1 MKLKTIAMLGFF
13 LLGLMASS
21 QAYDLVVAQDG
32 SGNYTTIQAAVNAA
46 PTGQTVPYTIFIKNG
61 RYKEKITIP
70 SNKPFIQLIGESV
83 ANVILTYDDYAAR
96 MLSCNTTVGTQN
108 SASVTINANDFA
120 AMNITF
126 ENSFGDGSQAV
137 AVLVNADRA
146 AFKNCRFLAN
156 QDTLYLKGSGT
167 PKAYFKN
174 CYIDGNVDFIFGSSI
189 ALFDSCVVYA
199 KTRSNT
205 TASYITAP
213 NTPLGQA
220 YGFVFRDARLPMN
233 NGNTLYYFSRPW
245 PSPDVPNTRQKC
257 VLLASQLSSHIQPTG
272 WSIWDA
278 NTVTANVYY
287 AEYASRY
294 FNNSAADISQ
304 RANWSFQLNQT
315 DSSSYTIANIFGGWD
330 PCSVLAGM
338 CNATATDIA
347 VSNFKGTKDVASASF
362 SWNISWPMSGI
373 TYNLYRSTDGVTY
386 APVYSTTAANDT
398 AVNFAYTDN
407 TVPPSGNTY
416 YYYVNASK
424 PGYTSHI
431 TDTIKISNAPQVTV
445 TASPALY
452 LCGFN
457 QALGTPSAAQTYTVA
472 GSNLTGNLTITPP
485 LNYEVSTNQSTW
497 FTNASPLSLV
507 PSSGAI
513 ATTTI
518 YVRLNAG
525 AVGTYS
531 GDIVHTS
538 PSASSINTPVSGIT
552 VAAPTSV
559 LLQQW
564 PLTANKNDS
573 ADVRSAAVI
582 ASTATLNNLFESDG
596 SAASANIPGF
606 SGQYGQV
613 LGANAAG
620 NNWSS
625 VGGTLR
631 RTHYEQFTVTAA
643 AGSNL
648 RIDSITFLSDF
659 YLTTSSIRMA
669 VVYSKNGFTAPADS
683 TEILNGITNSGTSLT
698 LGTSGTFS
706 RSFPILRNDAGPIN
720 YYALSL
726 NGTSGVTLN
735 ANETLT
741 IRLYW
746 SCSSTGTPRFAFLK
760 NVKIMGIPLGAL
772 PLQLLSF
779 TGENK
784 NSHTLLHWQTDNE
797 INVDYFE
804 VQRSFDGSQFNKI
817 GTVTANNRA
826 GNNQYDLTDNS
837 INGQAPIAYYRL
849 KMVDKDGRYT
859 FSRTVIIKYGK
870 LDKIS
875 VWPNPATNQVQIS
888 LPNTMGEVQI
898 QLRNQM
904 GQLLNTIRS
913 KGQTT
918 SLPVGHLPRGI
929 YWLQLTDAAG
939 NSSSKKLIMQ

>member
-1 MKLKTIAMLGFF
+1 MKLKTIAWLSFFMLA
-13 LLGLMASS
+13 MASSS

-32 SGNYTTIQAAVNAA
+32 SGNYSTVQAAINAA
-46 PTGQTVPYTIFIKNG
+46 PTGQTVPYTIYIKNG
-61 RYKEKITIP
+61 KYKEKITIP
-70 SNKPFIQLIGESV
+70 SNKPFLQLIGESV
-83 ANVILTYDDYAAR
+83 ANVVLTYDDYAGR
-96 MLSCNTTVGTQN
+96 MLTCNTTVGTQN
-108 SASVTINANDFA
+108 SASFTVNANDFA
-120 AMNITF
+120 ALNITF
-126 ENSFGDGSQAV
+126 ENAFGDGSQAV

-156 QDTLYLKGSGT
+156 QDTLYLKGAGT

-199 KTRSNT
+199 KTRGNT

-220 YGFVFRDARLPMN
+220 YGFVFRDARFPMN
-233 NGNTLYYFSRPW
+233 NGNTLYYLSRPW

-257 VLLASQLSSHIQPTG
+257 VLLASQLSGHIQPTG
-272 WSIWDA
+272 WSTWDA

-287 AEYASRY
+287 GEYASRY
-294 FNNSAADISQ
+294 FNNSPANISQ
-304 RANWSFQLNQT
+304 RVSWSFQLTQA
-315 DSSSYTIANIFGGWD
+315 DSSSYTLANLFGSWD
-330 PCSVLAGM
+330 PCTVLAGM
-338 CNATATDIA
+338 CSAAPTDIA
-347 VSNFKGTKDVASASF
+347 VSNFKGTKDAATSNF
-362 SWNISWPMSGI
+362 SWNISWPMIGI
-373 TYNLYRSTDGVTY
+373 TYNLFRSTDGTNY
-386 APVYSTTAANDT
+386 SSVYSTTAANDT
-398 AVNFAYTDN
+398 AINFAYTDN
-407 TVPPSGNTY
+407 TVPPSGSMY
-416 YYYVNASK
+416 YYYINASK
-424 PGYTSHI
+424 PGYVSHT
-431 TDTIKISNAPQVTV
+431 TDTIKISNAPQVSV
-445 TASPALY
+445 TASAALY

-472 GSNLTGNLTITPP
+472 GTNLTGNLTITPP
-485 LNYEVSTNQSTW
+485 VNYEVSTNQTAW
-497 FTNASPLSLV
+497 FTNAAPLSLA
-507 PSSGAI
+507 PNSGTI

-518 YVRLNAG
+518 YVRLNAA
-525 AVGTYS
+525 AVGSYS
-531 GDIVHTS
+531 GDIVHTAAGTS
-538 PSASSINTPVSGIT
+538 NSNTPVSGVT

-573 ADVRSAAVI
+573 AGVRSAGVT

-596 SAASANIPGF
+596 SAASANIPPF

-631 RTHYEQFTVTAA
+631 RTNYEQFTVTAA

-659 YLTTSSIRMA
+659 YLTTSSIRMGVA
-669 VVYSKNGFTAPADS
+669 YSKNGFTAPADS
-683 TEILNGITNSGTSLT
+683 AEILNGISNSGTSLV
-698 LGTSGTFS
+698 LGTSGTFT

-726 NGTSGVTLN
+726 NGTNGITLN

-760 NVKIMGIPLGAL
+760 NVKIMGVNVGAV

-779 TGENK
+779 RGENK
-784 NSHTLLHWQTDNE
+784 HNNNLLHWQTDNE
-797 INVDYFE
+797 SNVDFFE
-804 VQRSFDGSQFNKI
+804 VQRSIDGNQFEKM
-817 GTVTANNRA
+817 GSVLANNRA
-826 GNNQYDLTDNS
+826 GKNQYNLTDNS
-837 INGQAPIAYYRL
+837 INGLGPIAYYRL
-849 KMVDKDGRYT
+849 KMVDKDGRY
-859 FSRTVIIKYGK
+859 SYSPTVIIKLGK
-870 LDKIS
+870 IDKIS
-875 VWPNPATNQVQIS
+875 LWPNPAVNQVQIT
-888 LPNTMGEVQI
+888 LPDFNGEQTI
-898 QLRNQM
+898 QLRNQV
-904 GQLLNTIRS
+904 GQLLTTLRS

-918 SLPVGHLPRGI
+918 SLPVGHLPKGI
-929 YWLQLTDAAG
+929 YWVQITDRDG
-939 NSSSKKLIMQ
+939 NNSSQKLIVQ